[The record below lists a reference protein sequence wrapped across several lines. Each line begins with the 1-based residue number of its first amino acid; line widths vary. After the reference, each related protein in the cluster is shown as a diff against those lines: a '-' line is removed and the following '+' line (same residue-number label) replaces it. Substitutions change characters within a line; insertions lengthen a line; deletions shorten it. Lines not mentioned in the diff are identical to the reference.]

1 MAEKKDIK
9 KQIAKVKKE
18 IKLLEEKRLRSQ
30 GNLLEAYVDQK
41 QPAKSDIDYF
51 KTLSS
56 LIKLQRENLHLLEEE
71 LKEQK

>member
-1 MAEKKDIK
+1 MVERKEIK
-9 KQIAKVKKE
+9 KEIEKIKKE
-18 IKLLEEKRLRSQ
+18 IKILEEKRLRSQ

-71 LKEQK
+71 LAKEK